1 MHREVDPGLID
12 TFNVLQ
18 VPHFLGAASFLFA
31 IALFILPIEQAMQKP
46 GEFMFAVNSA
56 FLWTTVV
63 NVCVGCIGFLL
74 WGYGVQDVIVNNLQP
89 SGFTTVV
96 KLLLFIDISF
106 TFPIV
111 LAPGREFLENLM
123 LKNQDGTTALAA
135 SAAPRP
141 PERSGLTVH
150 PPTDRPQA
158 PSGTSRRATR

>member
-63 NVCVGCIGFLL
+63 NVCVDCIGFLL

-123 LKNQDGTTALAA
+123 LKTQDGTTALAA